1 MKDYDHFGS
10 TPRAKKTKEKMTQE
24 MVRARAAAIVHGTD
38 PSAELHVVDEKIKQL
53 VTRLQSW
60 YRGHIVRRT
69 IRSLDPT
76 GKAIWGAKP
85 PVEMIITLNL
95 SERETLTILTKAEDM
110 ALRATIAWQFV
121 SPSAPLP
128 RHC

>member
-10 TPRAKKTKEKMTQE
+10 TPQAKKTKEKMTQE

-69 IRSLDPT
+69 IWSPT
-76 GKAIWGAKP
+76 L
-85 PVEMIITLNL
+85 ITL
-95 SERETLTILTKAEDM
+95 STFAPSIIPSPFASPD
-110 ALRATIAWQFV
+110 RAWRSTPIEWV
-121 SPSAPLP
+121 T
-128 RHC
+128 